1 MKSFIKNN
9 FVKNVATLVAGTSV
23 AQLIPILIS
32 PILTR
37 IYSPEDFG
45 LYATIVAISSVCAIS
60 SCLRYEYAI
69 VQEKNKESAIS
80 LVKLSLYI
88 CFIFSFLIF
97 ISILFF
103 QDSIT
108 NFFNLDNL
116 KNIIFFVPII
126 VLSLGLF
133 KTLNFWNTRTE
144 NYENISLS
152 TIYQS
157 VSVGAG
163 QIFLKFSQ
171 FGLIFGYLFGHI
183 IGVLSLLLRTLKNDK
198 ELFSYKT
205 DYLQLKHVALK
216 YKKFPILSSP
226 AAIADSLSVQ
236 LPILLIV
243 KSFSSSV
250 AGFYSLTY
258 RVLNLPATFLSQ
270 GIAQPLLRQITKM
283 DEGTYEQV
291 IFILKVFL
299 ALLIIITP
307 FTLIIWFY
315 AEDLFSF
322 VFGSEWAKAGM
333 YAKIIIFAVAIKFVV
348 SPLSIIFTLDKNI
361 KIGTVWQYCYL
372 LTLSVTLISFSSKP
386 ITTFLIAFT
395 VHEVLLYFVYLIM
408 ILGVSL
414 PKYK

>member
-80 LVKLSLYI
+80 LVKLSFYI

-152 TIYQS
+152 TI
-157 VSVGAG
+157 
-163 QIFLKFSQ
+163 
-171 FGLIFGYLFGHI
+171 
-183 IGVLSLLLRTLKNDK
+183 
-198 ELFSYKT
+198 
-205 DYLQLKHVALK
+205 
-216 YKKFPILSSP
+216 
-226 AAIADSLSVQ
+226 
-236 LPILLIV
+236 
-243 KSFSSSV
+243 
-250 AGFYSLTY
+250 
-258 RVLNLPATFLSQ
+258 
-270 GIAQPLLRQITKM
+270 
-283 DEGTYEQV
+283 
-291 IFILKVFL
+291 L
-299 ALLIIITP
+299 ALL
-307 FTLIIWFY
+307 
-315 AEDLFSF
+315 
-322 VFGSEWAKAGM
+322 
-333 YAKIIIFAVAIKFVV
+333 KF
-348 SPLSIIFTLDKNI
+348 F
-361 KIGTVWQYCYL
+361 
-372 LTLSVTLISFSSKP
+372 
-386 ITTFLIAFT
+386 
-395 VHEVLLYFVYLIM
+395 
-408 ILGVSL
+408 
-414 PKYK
+414 